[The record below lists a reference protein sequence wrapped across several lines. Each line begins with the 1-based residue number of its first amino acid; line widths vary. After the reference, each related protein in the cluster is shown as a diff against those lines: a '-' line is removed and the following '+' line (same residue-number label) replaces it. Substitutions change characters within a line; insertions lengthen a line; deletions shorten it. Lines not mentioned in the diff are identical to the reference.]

1 MRCRTLEVRSGT
13 RTGRSRVRAA
23 VPAALA
29 VLAWGL
35 GACGGQE
42 AAVREG
48 GWPEALVRE
57 LVDMGRRDQ
66 AVRSGMT
73 SSSLQDTVFMGR
85 MMRTDSALSRRLMA
99 LVEARG
105 WPEAGAVPDSALKA
119 AFLVV
124 QHSPFDAWQAQM
136 LPLVEKS
143 AEAGALSGQEFAL
156 LFDRVR
162 GRMGQPQRYGTQLGL
177 EGDTLVLQPLENPD
191 SVDAWREEVGLPPLD
206 DYLDMVREA
215 YDAPVRR

>member
-1 MRCRTLEVRSGT
+1 MRHHASKERPVTGTGGRLCRGVEAVILVA
-13 RTGRSRVRAA
+13 VAMAA
-23 VPAALA
+23 
-29 VLAWGL
+29 
-35 GACGGQE
+35 ACGGSQE
-42 AAVREG
+42 MAREG
-48 GWPEALVRE
+48 GWPEAQVRE
-57 LVDMGRRDQ
+57 LLDMGRRDQ
-66 AVRSGMT
+66 AVREGMT
-73 SSSLQDTVFMGR
+73 SSTLQDTTFMAR

-105 WPEAGAVPDSALKA
+105 WPEAGEVPDSALKA

-124 QHSPFDAWQAQM
+124 QHSPYDAWQAQM
-136 LPLVEKS
+136 LPSVEKS

-177 EGDTLVLQPLENPD
+177 AGDTLVLQPLEDPD
-191 SVDAWREEVGLPPLD
+191 SVDAWRKQVGLPPLEE
-206 DYLDMVREA
+206 YLDMVREA